1 MSDKMNL
8 IKTLRDKTGAGFL
21 DCKNALN
28 ENDNQIEASVDYL
41 RKKGLAKA
49 SKKSSR
55 IASEGAIGIYNN
67 EAKTIILK
75 INSETDFASKGEVF
89 LNFFDQMGKMLLAYK
104 NEIDVNTIMDQE
116 FSDKKLSDY
125 FNDIIARI
133 GENIVLSDIKIIDHL
148 ESKSSFYVH
157 NAYKKNIGKI
167 ISFINYTSKI
177 SNDQTTEFAKNLCMH
192 IAASKPEALD
202 IEFLDKE
209 VIDREKEVQKASIES
224 GGKSQD
230 IIEKILDG
238 KMKKFFS
245 ESTLL
250 NQKFILDTEKSVK
263 EVINEFPK
271 ELEFKL
277 ISYEILILNS

>member
-1 MSDKMNL
+1 MSDLLNN
-8 IKTLRDKTGAGFL
+8 IKSLRERTGAGFL
-21 DCKNALN
+21 DCKVALEQNNN
-28 ENDNQIEASVDYL
+28 EIQKSIDYL

-55 IASEGAIGIYNN
+55 IASEGAVGIYSN
-67 EAKTIILK
+67 ELKTLILK
-75 INSETDFASKGEVF
+75 INSETDFASKGETF
-89 LNFFDQMGKMLLAYK
+89 LNFFNQIGKMLLEYK
-104 NEIDVNTIMDQE
+104 SDIHINTIMDQE
-116 FSDKKLSDY
+116 FNDKKLSDY
-125 FNDIIARI
+125 FTDIIARI
-133 GENIVLSDIKIIDHL
+133 GENIVLSDIKVIDHP
-148 ESKSSFYVH
+148 ESKFSFYVH
-157 NAYKKNIGKI
+157 NSYKQNIGKI

-202 IEFLDKE
+202 IEFLDQE
-209 VIDREKEVQKASIES
+209 VIEREKDVQKASIES
-224 GGKSQD
+224 GGKSQE

-263 EVINEFPK
+263 DIINEFPH

-277 ISYEILILNS
+277 ISYELLILNS

>member
-104 NEIDVNTIMDQE
+104 NDIDVNTIMDQE

-230 IIEKILDG
+230 IVEKILDG

-263 EVINEFPK
+263 DVINEFPK

>member
-1 MSDKMNL
+1 
-8 IKTLRDKTGAGFL
+8 
-21 DCKNALN
+21 
-28 ENDNQIEASVDYL
+28 
-41 RKKGLAKA
+41 
-49 SKKSSR
+49 
-55 IASEGAIGIYNN
+55 
-67 EAKTIILK
+67 
-75 INSETDFASKGEVF
+75 
-89 LNFFDQMGKMLLAYK
+89 MLLEYK
-104 NEIDVNTIMDQE
+104 SDIHINTIMDQE
-116 FSDKKLSDY
+116 FNDKKLSDY
-125 FNDIIARI
+125 FTDIIARI
-133 GENIVLSDIKIIDHL
+133 GENIVLSDIKVIDHP
-148 ESKSSFYVH
+148 ESKFSFYVH
-157 NAYKKNIGKI
+157 NSYKQNIGKI
-167 ISFINYTSKI
+167 ISFINYTTKI

-202 IEFLDKE
+202 IEFLDQE
-209 VIDREKEVQKASIES
+209 VIEREKDVQKASIES

>member
-89 LNFFDQMGKMLLAYK
+89 LDGVKSAEPYLPNFCYQSA
-104 NEIDVNTIMDQE
+104 NS
-116 FSDKKLSDY
+116 FSNCRTVDRY
-125 FNDIIARI
+125 
-133 GENIVLSDIKIIDHL
+133 
-148 ESKSSFYVH
+148 SS
-157 NAYKKNIGKI
+157 I
-167 ISFINYTSKI
+167 
-177 SNDQTTEFAKNLCMH
+177 
-192 IAASKPEALD
+192 
-202 IEFLDKE
+202 
-209 VIDREKEVQKASIES
+209 
-224 GGKSQD
+224 
-230 IIEKILDG
+230 
-238 KMKKFFS
+238 
-245 ESTLL
+245 TLL
-250 NQKFILDTEKSVK
+250 KG
-263 EVINEFPK
+263 VIFGSSQTIVRCIDCAY
-271 ELEFKL
+271 F
-277 ISYEILILNS
+277 

>member
-89 LNFFDQMGKMLLAYK
+89 LNFFDQIGKMLLAYK
-104 NEIDVNTIMDQE
+104 NDIDVNTIMDQE

-230 IIEKILDG
+230 IVEKILDG

-263 EVINEFPK
+263 DVINEFPK

>member
-1 MSDKMNL
+1 
-8 IKTLRDKTGAGFL
+8 
-21 DCKNALN
+21 
-28 ENDNQIEASVDYL
+28 
-41 RKKGLAKA
+41 
-49 SKKSSR
+49 
-55 IASEGAIGIYNN
+55 
-67 EAKTIILK
+67 
-75 INSETDFASKGEVF
+75 
-89 LNFFDQMGKMLLAYK
+89 
-104 NEIDVNTIMDQE
+104 MDQE